1 MPTSGFEATQSIG
14 LLEQVLTPGNI
25 TMTEGTSN
33 SQVEGGCFLE
43 DVTPKDLEC
52 TQNQLSQMRSRNDLN
67 SRAAKNTF
75 SKWQKCPSWCSFA
88 CHIKKNFS
96 SPRALGALFGELRVQ
111 HNGRSRLSCNCSEPS
126 SLNVSYRLPQL
137 PAA

>member
-67 SRAAKNTF
+67 SRVAKNTF
-75 SKWQKCPSWCSFA
+75 SK
-88 CHIKKNFS
+88 
-96 SPRALGALFGELRVQ
+96 
-111 HNGRSRLSCNCSEPS
+111 
-126 SLNVSYRLPQL
+126 
-137 PAA
+137 